1 MGEASVEAER
11 RQRTCVKDGWHMV
24 QNAEKENNPRGINRH
39 KFSLEEAEEAAQQ
52 PVVQALFDL
61 CRFRNQHPAFNGKVT
76 TDHQCVWPSLV

>member
-1 MGEASVEAER
+1 M
-11 RQRTCVKDGWHMV
+11 CV

-61 CRFRNQHPAFNGKVT
+61 CRFRNQHPAFNGKVN
-76 TDHQCVWPSLV
+76 LLNANA